1 MNSLTWKYLLILF
14 VLFGAACQE
23 NPTESPGKV
32 TEVKQEQGHEADE
45 HGHESGE
52 QGEQDQHG
60 DAHGHEGEAHS
71 GDITIAP
78 EALEGQTFQ
87 TALVQRRLVKE
98 GIQATANIKPNEY
111 KLTHVSPLI
120 EGKAVKV
127 IAELGDTV
135 KPGQTLALLDSIE
148 LGYRKSAFRQAQTN
162 LEVDQKNYAREKR
175 LFEQQISSEKD
186 FLAAQ
191 GAYQRSLA
199 AFQAARDALELVG
212 LSNKDIQ
219 GISGKENGHSPLSSF
234 PLKAPQQGTI
244 LARHIT
250 PGELITP
257 RDKPFTIADLTTVWI
272 LLDVYEKDLAGVRV
286 GADVR
291 IIVDAYP
298 GKMFRGAV
306 VYLGNLVNP
315 NTRTVEARVEIPNPD
330 GRLRPGMFARATIV
344 SSMSKGKKVLVVP
357 QDTIQHIKGKS
368 VAFVEEQPGTYERR
382 MVTLGSEDDPYVEI
396 LDGLK
401 EGERVVTKGSF
412 YLKSIMLGEKLGGHS
427 H

>member
-1 MNSLTWKYLLILF
+1 MTSPLWKSTLIML
-14 VLFGAACQE
+14 VLFAVACQE
-23 NPTESPGKV
+23 SPKEASSNKTDV
-32 TEVKQEQGHEADE
+32 PREQGHEPVGPDKE
-45 HGHESGE
+45 
-52 QGEQDQHG
+52 DQHG
-60 DAHGHEGEAHS
+60 DAHHHEGEEHS
-71 GDITIAP
+71 DTITVAP

-87 TALVQRRLVKE
+87 TVLVQRRLVKE

-111 KLTHVSPLI
+111 KLTHVSPRI
-120 EGKAVKV
+120 KGKAVKV

-135 KPGQTLALLDSIE
+135 TPGQTLALLDSIE
-148 LGYRKSAFRQAQTN
+148 LGYKKSAFRQAHTN
-162 LEVDQKNYAREKR
+162 LEVDRKNFEREQR

-186 FLAAQ
+186 FFDAQ

-199 AFQAARDALELVG
+199 AFQASQEALELVG
-212 LSNKDIQ
+212 LSQKDIQ
-219 GISGKENGHSPLSSF
+219 GISRKDDGHPLLSSF
-234 PLKAPQQGTI
+234 PLTAPQQGTI

-257 RDKPFTIADLTTVWI
+257 RDTPFTIADLTTVWI

-291 IIVDAYP
+291 MTVDAYP
-298 GKMFRGAV
+298 GEIFRGAV

-315 NTRTVEARVEIPNPD
+315 NTRTVEARVEIPNLD

-344 SSMSKGKKVLVVP
+344 SSKSKGKKVLVVP
-357 QDTIQHIKGKS
+357 QDAIQHIEEKP
-368 VAFVEEQPGTYERR
+368 VAFVEEQPGTYEKRT
-382 MVTLGSEDDPYVEI
+382 VTLGSEDDPYVEI
-396 LDGLK
+396 LNGVK

>member
-1 MNSLTWKYLLILF
+1 MF
-14 VLFGAACQE
+14 VLSGVGCQE
-23 NPTESPGKV
+23 SPTAPA
-32 TEVKQEQGHEADE
+32 TEGAEAKQDQGHEPDE
-45 HGHESGE
+45 HGHEPDGHGE
-52 QGEQDQHG
+52 KDQ
-60 DAHGHEGEAHS
+60 HEGEAHS

-87 TALVQRRLVKE
+87 TVLAQRRLVKE

-111 KLTHVSPLI
+111 KLTHVSPRI

-127 IAELGDTV
+127 IAELGDLV
-135 KPGQTLALLDSIE
+135 KPGQVLALLDSIE
-148 LGYRKSAFRQAQTN
+148 LGYKKSAFRQAQTN
-162 LEVDQKNYAREKR
+162 LKVDRKNFEREKR

-186 FLAAQ
+186 FLNAQ

-199 AFQAARDALELVG
+199 ALQAVHEALELVG
-212 LSNKDIQ
+212 LSHQDIEA
-219 GISGKENGHSPLSSF
+219 ISRKEGGHFPLSSF

-272 LLDVYEKDLAGVRV
+272 LLDIYEKDLAGVRV
-286 GADVR
+286 GANVR
-291 IIVDAYP
+291 ITVDAYP
-298 GKMFRGAV
+298 GETFRGAV

-315 NTRTVEARVEIPNPD
+315 DTRTVEARVEIPNPD

-344 SSMSKGKKVLVVP
+344 SSRSKGEKVLVVP
-357 QDTIQHIKGKS
+357 QDAIQHIEEKP
-368 VAFVEEQPGTYERR
+368 VAFVEEQPGTYEKRT
-382 MVTLGSEDDPYVEI
+382 VTLGSEDEPYVEI

>member
-1 MNSLTWKYLLILF
+1 MNSSIWKYVFIMF
-14 VLFGAACQE
+14 VLSGVGCQE
-23 NPTESPGKV
+23 SPTASS
-32 TEVKQEQGHEADE
+32 TEGTEAKHEQGHDPDE
-45 HGHESGE
+45 HGEE
-52 QGEQDQHG
+52 DQ
-60 DAHGHEGEAHS
+60 HEGEAHS
-71 GDITIAP
+71 NDITIAP
-78 EALEGQTFQ
+78 EALDGQTFQ
-87 TALVQRRLVKE
+87 TVLVQLQLMKE

-111 KLTHVSPLI
+111 KLTHVSPRI
-120 EGKAVKV
+120 EGKAVRV
-127 IAELGDTV
+127 IAELGDRV
-135 KPGQTLALLDSIE
+135 KAGQVLALLDSIE
-148 LGYRKSAFRQAQTN
+148 LGYKKSAFRQAQTN
-162 LEVDQKNYAREKR
+162 LEVDRKNFEREKR

-186 FLAAQ
+186 FLNAQ

-199 AFQAARDALELVG
+199 ALQAVHEALELVG
-212 LSNKDIQ
+212 LSHQDIEA
-219 GISGKENGHSPLSSF
+219 ISRKEDGHFPLSSF
-234 PLKAPQQGTI
+234 PLTAPQQGTI

-291 IIVDAYP
+291 MTVDAYP
-298 GKMFRGAV
+298 SETFRGGV

-357 QDTIQHIKGKS
+357 QDAIQHIEEQP
-368 VAFVEEQPGTYERR
+368 VAFVEEQPGTYEKRT
-382 MVTLGSEDDPYVEI
+382 VTLGSEDEPYVEI
-396 LDGLK
+396 LNGLT

-412 YLKSIMLGEKLGGHS
+412 YLKAIMLGEKLGGHS